1 MDKIDKNQKIML
13 ILLGIGLIIVMII
26 KIVSFYNKKD
36 TIDNSIK
43 IVTDQNK
50 FFEVS
55 SCIDK
60 YITYSQNDDYDNLI
74 NIISSEYIKENN
86 ISQDNIFNYIKK
98 FDFNDVFSS
107 RKMYYQQL
115 DKSIYKYYV
124 YGTYRQ
130 ELMDSVGQSQNYY
143 FIVYLYT
150 NNMTFSIEPYDGEIF
165 EG

>member
-1 MDKIDKNQKIML
+1 MKILKILYCKNSLWNHAKKIL
-13 ILLGIGLIIVMII
+13 KELKEYYFLQEHNNIYNFEYNHKKLYIYQVYQL

-74 NIISSEYIKENN
+74 NIINSEYIKENN
-86 ISQDNIFNYIKK
+86 I
-98 FDFNDVFSS
+98 
-107 RKMYYQQL
+107 
-115 DKSIYKYYV
+115 
-124 YGTYRQ
+124 
-130 ELMDSVGQSQNYY
+130 
-143 FIVYLYT
+143 
-150 NNMTFSIEPYDGEIF
+150 
-165 EG
+165 

>member
-1 MDKIDKNQKIML
+1 MDKIDKNQKIAL
-13 ILLGIGLIIVMII
+13 ILLGIGLVIVLII
-26 KIVSFYNKKD
+26 KIVSFYNNKE

-60 YITYSQNDDYDNLI
+60 YITYSQTDDYDSLF
-74 NIISSEYIKENN
+74 NILNKEYVEQNN
-86 ISQDNIFNYIKK
+86 ISKENIFNYIRK
-98 FDFNDVFSS
+98 FDSNDIFSS

-115 DKSIYKYYV
+115 DNSIYKYYV

-130 ELMDSVGQSQNYY
+130 ELIDGVGQSQDYY